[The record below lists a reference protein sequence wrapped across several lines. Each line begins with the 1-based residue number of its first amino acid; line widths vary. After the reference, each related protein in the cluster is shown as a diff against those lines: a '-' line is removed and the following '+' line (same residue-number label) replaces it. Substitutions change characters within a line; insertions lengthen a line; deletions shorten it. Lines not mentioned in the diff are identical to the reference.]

1 MAVRETERPFSF
13 VKLELV
19 ILLYIMAA
27 EIVFSLF
34 SGFILGV
41 VASGS
46 GVNIYTGIVGF
57 FIVIAASFFLR
68 RNLTKYFA
76 VALAAFLLGFF
87 YFVLYGKLASAK
99 YPSFGVK
106 IAMEVIVTGETRI
119 SGTVQ
124 RTKAK
129 LLPPYGGAID
139 LVSNEGILLEYGD
152 RIKFEAAL
160 NPDKYSTRP
169 AARVYAPEIVSKNNG
184 SGLKQSLLG
193 LKTNLLKSLKENL
206 SPPSAALMGG
216 LLLGDRNSFSADFK
230 TAMKGS
236 GTTHLVALSGF
247 NITILVNAIALAL
260 GSFLSRKMRFAL
272 SIMIIILFIVMVGA
286 EASVV
291 RAGIMGALL
300 LISQE
305 SGRIYSPRNAIA
317 FAGFAMTA
325 WDPNNVFDIGF
336 ILSFVSLMGIVYIL
350 PAVKNT
356 FLPGKNPK
364 GIEEAALMTVSAQ
377 AAVLPIAIKTF
388 GGFSLTAI
396 ISNSL
401 ITGFVPYAMLSGFLV
416 AVADFFSAALS
427 FFFGFFAEIGMKY
440 FIFIIEFFSRVRL
453 PFGDFLNIPYAAA
466 IYYICLIIFVYAGI
480 TKVKQ

>member
-1 MAVRETERPFSF
+1 
-13 VKLELV
+13 
-19 ILLYIMAA
+19 MAA

-34 SGFILGV
+34 VGFIGGV
-41 VASGS
+41 IAVGS
-46 GVNIYTGIVGF
+46 GVNIYTGLAGF
-57 FIVIAASFFLR
+57 FAVTAAAFFLK
-68 RNLTKYFA
+68 RNIAKYFA
-76 VALAAFLLGFF
+76 VACIAFILGFF
-87 YFVLYGKLASAK
+87 YFVLYGKLAGAN
-99 YPSFGVK
+99 YPNFGEK
-106 IAMEVIVTGETRI
+106 TAMEAVVIGETKL
-119 SGTVQ
+119 SGGIERVE
-124 RTKAK
+124 AE
-129 LLPPYGGAID
+129 LMDPYGGRID
-139 LVSNEGILLEYGD
+139 LISNEGILLEYGD
-152 RIKFEAAL
+152 RVRFEAAL

-169 AARVYAPEIVSKNNG
+169 GAWIYSPKIISKNNG
-184 SGLKQSLLG
+184 SEIKQTLLG

-230 TAMKGS
+230 AAMKGS

-272 SIMIIILFIVMVGA
+272 SVIIIILFIVMVGA

-317 FAGFAMTA
+317 FAGFAMTV

-336 ILSFVSLMGIVYIL
+336 ILSFVCLLGIVYIL
-350 PAVKNT
+350 PAVKNI

-364 GIEEAALMTVSAQ
+364 GIAEAALMTISAQ

-388 GGFSLTAI
+388 NGFSLAAI

-401 ITGFVPYAMLSGFLV
+401 ITIFVPTAMFLGFLL
-416 AVADFFSAALS
+416 AMANFFSGALA
-427 FFFGFFAEIGMKY
+427 FFFAFFSEAIMKY

-466 IYYICLIIFVYAGI
+466 IYYICLIIFVYVGI
-480 TKVKQ
+480 TGNKK